1 MLKRAVIGVSAPPA
15 RLALG
20 EQQMSDEF
28 TRDEGAR
35 ENFSDPNRIDIDDLD
50 EVLYWSRSLR
60 TTPEEVRL
68 AVATVGPFVEHVCE
82 FIGRT

>member
-1 MLKRAVIGVSAPPA
+1 
-15 RLALG
+15 
-20 EQQMSDEF
+20 MSDEL
-28 TRDEGAR
+28 TAERSR

-60 TTPEEVRL
+60 ATPEELRL
-68 AVATVGPFVEHVCE
+68 AVATVGPFVERVCE